1 MSIPTRLRASLACI
15 ALAAFAGPSV
25 AAVKDQSAAGFTL
38 ENEAVVA
45 ADADTAWNALV
56 DDVDRWWP
64 KDHTWWGA
72 ESKLSID
79 ARAGGCFCEIDGDR
93 QAQHL
98 QVVFTDPGKL
108 LRMTGGLGPLQGM
121 GLHGVLEFR
130 LEPVQGPDGD
140 ERREMTRIVLHYRA
154 GGYAPDHIGAFAAVV
169 DGVQATQLKGL
180 VDHIGRMRGTGAR

>member
-1 MSIPTRLRASLACI
+1 MSIPTRLRASIACI
-15 ALAAFAGPSV
+15 ALAAFAGTSV

-121 GLHGVLEFR
+121 GLQGVLEFR

-140 ERREMTRIVLHYRA
+140 ERRDMTRIVLHYRA
-154 GGYAPDHIGAFAAVV
+154 GGYAPDHIGAFAPVV

>member
-1 MSIPTRLRASLACI
+1 MPTPTRRHAIAAC
-15 ALAAFAGPSV
+15 LAFAVLATPAT
-25 AAVKDQSAAGFTL
+25 AAVKDQTAAGFTL

-45 ADADTAWNALV
+45 VDAATAWDALV
-56 DDVDRWWP
+56 NDVDRWWP

-79 ARAGGCFCEIDGDR
+79 ARAGGCFCEIDGSR

-98 QVVFTDPGKL
+98 QVVFTEPGKL

-140 ERREMTRIVLHYRA
+140 ERRDMTRIVLHYRA

-180 VDHIGRMRGTGAR
+180 VAHIGATHGAGSR